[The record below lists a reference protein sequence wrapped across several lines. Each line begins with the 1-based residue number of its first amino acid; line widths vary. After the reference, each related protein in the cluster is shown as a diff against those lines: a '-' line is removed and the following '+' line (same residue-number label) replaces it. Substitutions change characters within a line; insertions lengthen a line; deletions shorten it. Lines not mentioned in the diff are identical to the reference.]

1 MLKLNP
7 LLFCVLLLFI
17 TAWKVTDT
25 IASSS
30 VSSHKVIPEENN
42 FIPKDSVL
50 SAKAPERKLM
60 KYEPVSAT
68 IVELD
73 QKLPESVNSFIFLED
88 QLIIGCED
96 GIYKA
101 SMSDKNLTFH
111 KTPNSK
117 GPVYD
122 ILTTELGSMYIKT
135 PEAGLLFSPDFT
147 GFWLRAYP
155 NLTKT
160 IIYNIWEEKSGLV
173 IVGGSKGIHTSND
186 MGKTWTHQWDGSHAS
201 EIVKVKD
208 HFYAATGKGI
218 LVSDDKGATWK
229 NDYSL
234 NGSVSVLK
242 TIDEKAIA
250 IVIAEKD
257 AKFYGPD
264 ERTEF
269 KVLMMDKNGKKWEDI
284 GKSIPDYKFANDII
298 IFNNEILCSTDVG
311 VFKSKDSG
319 KSWERILEA
328 AGENWAY
335 KFMKHNGVLYMIKGF
350 NGC

>member
-17 TAWKVTDT
+17 IAWKVSDT
-25 IASSS
+25 IGAPVLSSL
-30 VSSHKVIPEENN
+30 KVIHEDKNS
-42 FIPKDSVL
+42 IPKDSLL
-50 SAKAPERKLM
+50 SPKAPERKLM

-68 IVELD
+68 VVELD
-73 QKLPESVNSFIFLED
+73 QKLPESVNSFIFSED
-88 QLIIGCED
+88 QLIIGSED

-101 SMSDKNLTFH
+101 SMSDKSLTFY
-111 KTPNSK
+111 KAPNSK

-147 GFWLRAYP
+147 GFWIRAYP

-173 IVGGSKGIHTSND
+173 MVGGSKGIHTSND

-208 HFYAATGKGI
+208 HYYAATGKGI
-218 LVSDDKGATWK
+218 LVSNDKGATWK
-229 NDYSL
+229 NDYGMD
-234 NGSVSVLK
+234 GSVSVLK
-242 TIDEKAIA
+242 AAGEQAIA
-250 IVIAEKD
+250 IVIAEKG

-269 KVLMMDKNGKKWEDI
+269 KVLLMNKISNKWEDI
-284 GKSIPDYKFANDII
+284 GKSIPDFKFANDII

-335 KFMKHNGVLYMIKGF
+335 KFMKHKGVLYMIKGF